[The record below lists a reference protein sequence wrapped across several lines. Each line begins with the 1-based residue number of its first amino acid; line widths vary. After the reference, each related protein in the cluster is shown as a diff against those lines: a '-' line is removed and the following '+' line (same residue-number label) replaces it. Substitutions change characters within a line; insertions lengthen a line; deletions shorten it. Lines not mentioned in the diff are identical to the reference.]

1 MLSYRGV
8 EHSWFLT
15 GYEELSQPST
25 VIGKRRSAAKEE
37 SRKSYMNRRGEIS
50 QAAVRVFNRLG
61 YKGSSLSAVA
71 AEMEIDRATLYYY
84 FSSKEQLFDEITR
97 SVLEGNDE
105 LARRI
110 ADSTISP
117 ARKLRELVSA
127 LMISYAKNYPLLYIY
142 IREDLAHVSD
152 KRSSWSEHMRKL
164 NRSIEQAIISII
176 EQGYAD
182 QSFRRIGSS
191 RTVAYGILGMLNWSH
206 RWFKPEKSEPAEEVG
221 KTFAELVLSG
231 LESPY

>member
-1 MLSYRGV
+1 MG
-8 EHSWFLT
+8 
-15 GYEELSQPST
+15 
-25 VIGKRRSAAKEE
+25 
-37 SRKSYMNRRGEIS
+37 
-50 QAAVRVFNRLG
+50 
-61 YKGSSLSAVA
+61 
-71 AEMEIDRATLYYY
+71 IDRATLYYY

-105 LARRI
+105 LTRRI
-110 ADSTISP
+110 ASSAMSP

-152 KRSSWSEHMRKL
+152 KRTGWSDHMRKL
-164 NRSIEQAIISII
+164 NRSIEQAIINII
-176 EQGYAD
+176 DQGYAD
-182 QSFRRIGSS
+182 KSFRRIGSS

-221 KTFAELVLSG
+221 KTFAELILAG